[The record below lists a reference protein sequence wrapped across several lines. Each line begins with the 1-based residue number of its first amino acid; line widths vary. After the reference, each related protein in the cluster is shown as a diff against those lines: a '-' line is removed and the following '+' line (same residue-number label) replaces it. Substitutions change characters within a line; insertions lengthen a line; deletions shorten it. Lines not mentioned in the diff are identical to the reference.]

1 MVDVLAILAD
11 GVQGDYHHVVC
22 ADLWS
27 GRGRCRLRQV
37 DGEVWDHQWACNVV
51 TLQLG
56 RSLDLLVMV
65 LGLLVE
71 LIQAHPLGDLLL
83 VMLLRARPRLN
94 NYRLPRVIRELVALV
109 VLALP
114 RFVSCCVGAVML
126 VKAAILLAELDF
138 RA

>member
-11 GVQGDYHHVVC
+11 GVQGDDHHVVC

-51 TLQLG
+51 PLQLG
-56 RSLDLLVMV
+56 RPLDLLVMV
-65 LGLLVE
+65 LGRL
-71 LIQAHPLGDLLL
+71 
-83 VMLLRARPRLN
+83 MLFRARPRLN
-94 NYRLPRVIRELVALV
+94 NYRLPRVIRELLTLV

-114 RFVSCCVGAVML
+114 RLVSCCVGAAML
-126 VKAAILLAELDF
+126 VYAAILLGELDF
-138 RA
+138 

>member
-1 MVDVLAILAD
+1 M
-11 GVQGDYHHVVC
+11 
-22 ADLWS
+22 
-27 GRGRCRLRQV
+27 
-37 DGEVWDHQWACNVV
+37 

-94 NYRLPRVIRELVALV
+94 NYRLPRVIRELVTLV